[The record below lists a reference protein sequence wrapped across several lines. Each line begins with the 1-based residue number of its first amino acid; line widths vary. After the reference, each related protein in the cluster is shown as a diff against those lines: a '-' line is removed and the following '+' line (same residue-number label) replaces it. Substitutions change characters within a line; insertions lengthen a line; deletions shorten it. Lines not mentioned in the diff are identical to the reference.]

1 MSCNFREQSK
11 IVRTGGIPLWGEP
24 NQTSPLTSPPT
35 QASALASVFGLF
47 ATWGKPEPARITRQT
62 EAPRTGAKIRGEGGV
77 IAVWY
82 NLRTG
87 WWIPAKFG
95 TEMANAILFISYLDK
110 IRLTLTGNLWRA
122 LACLYSEVR
131 LYKGARTAAPPQSA
145 ASHSTGNISVGVK
158 KVGHSNTR
166 GTVSSFVPF
175 PPKYCCTIVYIF
187 NIFNAD

>member
-1 MSCNFREQSK
+1 MSQTKPHPWRHPPPKPVPWRVYLACLPRGESQNPRESHAK
-11 IVRTGGIPLWGEP
+11 LR
-24 NQTSPLTSPPT
+24 
-35 QASALASVFGLF
+35 
-47 ATWGKPEPARITRQT
+47 RQGQ
-62 EAPRTGAKIRGEGGV
+62 APRSGGRAGWC
-77 IAVWY
+77 AVWY
-82 NLRTG
+82 NLRMG

-110 IRLTLTGNLWRA
+110 ICLTLTGSLWRA

-131 LYKGARTAAPPQSA
+131 LYKGARTASPPQSA

-187 NIFNAD
+187 NISNAD